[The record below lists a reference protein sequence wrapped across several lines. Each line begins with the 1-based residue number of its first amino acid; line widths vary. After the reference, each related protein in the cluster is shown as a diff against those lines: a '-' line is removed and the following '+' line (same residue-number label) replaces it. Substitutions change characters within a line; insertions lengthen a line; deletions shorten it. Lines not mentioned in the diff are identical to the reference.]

1 VIVGIFL
8 RHAFADHE
16 RQERIVKQSSLSW
29 TIARPPHMKEGP
41 RTGEYQHGFPATY
54 PSMGATL
61 KGAGQTSVRLF
72 APTPHRKQAAPS
84 TMA

>member
-16 RQERIVKQSSLSW
+16 RQKRIVKQSSLSW
-29 TIARPPHMKEGP
+29 NIARPPHLKDGP

-54 PSMGATL
+54 PSMGASL
-61 KGAGQTSVRLF
+61 RIVALSLGADLTCQNE
-72 APTPHRKQAAPS
+72 A
-84 TMA
+84 